1 MRRLRKIK
9 ENKMY
14 QIDYVP
20 IRLANLND
28 YFKRYRETRN
38 EKYFNE
44 FLYFY
49 EPVLNR
55 NAQLFM
61 KKYGLDSNRI
71 DDLKQLFSSLLW
83 CELQNYDSD
92 IPLLQ
97 LIKYKVLKAWH
108 EYVRTVCGN
117 LNIDNNNL
125 YQNLRKIALL
135 HSQQPNDK
143 PLEEVVTDIAKELN
157 ISENTVHKCIITS
170 TRFKQNSNLDI
181 HNQDNEK
188 YFNSSIANVE
198 MDTLSPEDIF
208 FKNKQREKLK
218 IALSKLKPQDSRLIE
233 LVFGICPNCLKNK
246 EKMTIREASL
256 RVGMTAEGAE
266 KRLKKILKQ
275 LKADL
280 QK

>member
-1 MRRLRKIK
+1 
-9 ENKMY
+9 MY

-55 NAQLFM
+55 NAKLFM

-71 DDLKQLFSSLLW
+71 DDLKQIFSYLLW

-117 LNIDNNNL
+117 VHIDNDNQ
-125 YQNLRKIALL
+125 YMNLRKVALL
-135 HSQQPNDK
+135 YSQQPNDK

-157 ISENTVHKCIITS
+157 ISENTVHKCIINS

-181 HNQDNEK
+181 QNQDNEK
-188 YFNSSIANVE
+188 NFNSSIANVE